1 MKVLQVTENLFEEL
15 ANEKIVVCLYNSKL
29 GQPIFGIDLLYK
41 DQYPLL
47 NEVDVIDE
55 SDVNDDVWHEPN
67 KPIQLVQ
74 SQDGFNW
81 TAINFT
87 ELTEYRKTMNISTYQ
102 YNGKFYY
109 YLHFIE
115 NAHRT
120 IFENKE
126 DEHGNKLPGFYIDIK
141 INEK

>member
-1 MKVLQVTENLFEEL
+1 MKILQAPEDKWEEL
-15 ANEKIVVCLYNSKL
+15 SNNLIVICGYQTKQGETV
-29 GQPIFGIDLLYK
+29 FGIDTMYEN
-41 DQYPLL
+41 QYPDFVEVEVL
-47 NEVDVIDE
+47 NPNAI
-55 SDVNDDVWHEPN
+55 WHEEH

-74 SQDGFNW
+74 SQEGFNW

-87 ELTEYRKTMNISTYQ
+87 ELAEYRKTMNIATYQ
-102 YNGKFYY
+102 HDGKFYY

-115 NAHRT
+115 NVHRT

-126 DEHGNKLPGFYIDIK
+126 DEHGNKLPGFYIDIE